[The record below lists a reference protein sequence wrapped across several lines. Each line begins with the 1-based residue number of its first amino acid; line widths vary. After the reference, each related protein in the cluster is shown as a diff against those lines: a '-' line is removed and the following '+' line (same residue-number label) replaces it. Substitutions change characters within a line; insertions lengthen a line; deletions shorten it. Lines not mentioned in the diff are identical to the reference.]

1 MVILNTQGIVLKSV
15 TYKENDLILTIYTRK
30 LGKIAAIAR
39 GAKKSKS
46 SLLSSSQ
53 IFAYSNFTLK
63 KEGNMYRVTQS
74 EIIKSFYNLSYN
86 FEAFS
91 YATHILKLI
100 DNFIIDNQLNNRLF
114 ILLAQSLYLFC
125 EEDIDMEYVSLCF
138 KLKFLDY
145 IGFKPI
151 VNKCVSCYNSDF
163 KNPVFNIY
171 EGGILCEK
179 CSDNFDH
186 NLKMNITTTKLMDYI
201 LKNDILSCSK
211 AKVSKY
217 LINELN
223 KILNIYMNEYL
234 GNINEKSLNVLKS
247 LNKKGVEQMSKIT
260 IESIDQVIERVPGAT
275 YAQVKEALLKCDGDV
290 VDAIILLQDNSTGA
304 EEKEDKKTF
313 EDVFGKDSEKMKEE
327 ITELIRKS
335 NVVRIVVEKNGK
347 VIINVPITVGVVGV
361 VFAPILSLIGLSASV
376 LAKYRIKI
384 ENEDEGTTVD
394 LGEFSEEKLT
404 IIKDMVSSAA
414 KDVKQAVDKKNKN
427 TEDKNESNNDEVII
441 DLNKN
446 DYREKKDEE

>member
-1 MVILNTQGIVLKSV
+1 
-15 TYKENDLILTIYTRK
+15 
-30 LGKIAAIAR
+30 
-39 GAKKSKS
+39 
-46 SLLSSSQ
+46 
-53 IFAYSNFTLK
+53 
-63 KEGNMYRVTQS
+63 
-74 EIIKSFYNLSYN
+74 
-86 FEAFS
+86 
-91 YATHILKLI
+91 
-100 DNFIIDNQLNNRLF
+100 
-114 ILLAQSLYLFC
+114 
-125 EEDIDMEYVSLCF
+125 
-138 KLKFLDY
+138 
-145 IGFKPI
+145 
-151 VNKCVSCYNSDF
+151 
-163 KNPVFNIY
+163 
-171 EGGILCEK
+171 
-179 CSDNFDH
+179 
-186 NLKMNITTTKLMDYI
+186 
-201 LKNDILSCSK
+201 
-211 AKVSKY
+211 
-217 LINELN
+217 
-223 KILNIYMNEYL
+223 
-234 GNINEKSLNVLKS
+234 
-247 LNKKGVEQMSKIT
+247 MSKIT
-260 IESIDQVIERVPGAT
+260 IESIDQVMERVPGAT

-304 EEKEDKKTF
+304 GEKKDKKTF
-313 EDVFGKDSEKMKEE
+313 EDVFGKDSDKMKEE

-347 VIINVPITVGVVGV
+347 VIINLPITVGVVGV